1 MDSRLEE
8 LIRMLP
14 KAELHLHL
22 EGSVAPPVL
31 LELARLHGSDLSGV
45 PLEVLEQQVY
55 EFQDFY
61 SFLESYRLICT
72 HLITPQDYLRVFREL
87 EAYLVRENIQYA
99 ELIYTPSIP
108 SRFGRDGEEV
118 LVILLEEAERFHRET
133 GVTVRWI
140 LDNVRQWGIGP
151 AEKTAE
157 LADKY
162 AERGVVA
169 VGLGGD
175 EKAIPAAEFAGIF
188 AWARAHG
195 LFVHIHAGEIGPPEE
210 IWQALQVLGANRIG
224 HGVQAARDPALME
237 YLREHAVGLDV
248 CLTSNVRTRAWP
260 MLAEHPLPLLLKRG
274 VPVSLA
280 TDDPGLF
287 RTGLCKEIQKAVET
301 FDLGEEDVSR
311 ILLQGVRSSFL
322 PHDQKMRLMQS
333 LGDQIRGAL
342 GAAGSAAPGEDYS

>member
-1 MDSRLEE
+1 MKSGLEE

-22 EGSVAPPVL
+22 EGSVAPPLL
-31 LELARLHGSDLSGV
+31 LELARRHASDLSGV
-45 PLEVLEQQVY
+45 TLEEVERQVY
-55 EFQDFY
+55 EFDDFY
-61 SFLESYRLICT
+61 SFLESYRLICM
-72 HLITPQDYLRVFREL
+72 HLIDPEDYLQVLKEL
-87 EAYLVRENIQYA
+87 EAYLVRDNIQYA
-99 ELIYTPSIP
+99 ELIFTPSIP
-108 SRFGRDGEEV
+108 WKFGRDGEEV
-118 LVILLEEAERFHRET
+118 LEALLSESDRFYRES

-140 LDNVRQWGIGP
+140 LDSVRQFGPEP
-151 AEKTAE
+151 AERTAE
-157 LADKY
+157 LARKY
-162 AERGVVA
+162 AERGIVA

-175 EKAIPAAEFAGIF
+175 EKSVPAADFAGVF

-210 IWQALQVLGANRIG
+210 VWQALQVLGANRIG
-224 HGVQAARDPALME
+224 HGIQAARDPALME

-248 CLTSNVRTRAWP
+248 CLTSNARTRAWP
-260 MLAEHPLPLLLKRG
+260 MLAEHPLPLFLKRG

-287 RTGLCKEIQKAVET
+287 RTGLCLEIQKAVEA
-301 FDLGEEDVSR
+301 FDLGEEDLSR

-333 LGDQIRGAL
+333 LGDQIRSTLGGA
-342 GAAGSAAPGEDYS
+342 GPIGPDKDGR